1 MCVPAR
7 LEEQMRNP
15 QMYPASWESRA
26 FTQWPSRQ
34 QKGSRG
40 PRLQETPRAEGPQAH
55 EASRVEG
62 LQLQDASLVTEVT
75 EEETMHVVDTAPVPA
90 GGEVPKL

>member
-1 MCVPAR
+1 
-7 LEEQMRNP
+7 
-15 QMYPASWESRA
+15 MYPASWESRA

-40 PRLQETPRAEGPQAH
+40 PRLQEAPRAEGLQAQ
-55 EASRVEG
+55 EAPRVEG
-62 LQLQDASLVTEVT
+62 LQLQEDAPLGNRQVTEV
-75 EEETMHVVDTAPVPA
+75 EAMLVVDAALVAA